1 VGFFHKQDG
10 GAVGGRGWANKTLF
24 EVGFDVFFEDLEFD
38 FGEAVDGA
46 ELRFGSFFQGNGVI
60 EVPPVGGEFIG
71 EGLGEDIREILQIR
85 GNFGCGWWSWLGGR
99 IDGGGGKLLRC
110 RVIEGEEDLVAGVD
124 AGGKRDI
131 GARGRLRR
139 LRPRGVR
146 ERR

>member
-1 VGFFHKQDG
+1 V
-10 GAVGGRGWANKTLF
+10 APVRGK
-24 EVGFDVFFEDLEFD
+24 
-38 FGEAVDGA
+38 
-46 ELRFGSFFQGNGVI
+46 
-60 EVPPVGGEFIG
+60 FIG
-71 EGLGEDIREILQIR
+71 EGFGEDIREILQVR
-85 GNFGCGWWSWLGGR
+85 GNFGCGWCWLGPR

-131 GARGRLRR
+131 GARGRLWR